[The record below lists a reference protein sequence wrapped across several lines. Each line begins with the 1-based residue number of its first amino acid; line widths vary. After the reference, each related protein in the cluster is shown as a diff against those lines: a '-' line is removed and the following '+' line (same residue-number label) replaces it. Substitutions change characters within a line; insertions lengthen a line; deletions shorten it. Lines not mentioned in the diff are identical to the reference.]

1 MLCVTTPLKTGSR
14 LRSQVCTTE
23 VIVVRPGSRELALS
37 CGGHPLIEMGGTPAD
52 GLTLDPAFAGGTLLG
67 KRYTLPDDD
76 SLEIL
81 ATKGGDGAL
90 SDGPTLLVP
99 KEAKPLPASD

>member
-1 MLCVTTPLKTGSR
+1 
-14 LRSQVCTTE
+14 VCTTE
-23 VIVVRPGSRELALS
+23 VIVVRPGSREARAVLRRAPADR
-37 CGGHPLIEMGGTPAD
+37 GWGGTPGE
-52 GLTLDPAFAGGTLLG
+52 GLALDPAFAGGTLLG

-90 SDGPTLLVP
+90 SDGTTLLVP

>member
-1 MLCVTTPLKTGSR
+1 MLGVTSPLKTGSR

-23 VIVVRPGSRELALS
+23 VIVVRPGSREIALS
-37 CGGHPLIEMGGTPAD
+37 CGGHPLIDIAATPAE
-52 GLTLDPAFAGGTLLG
+52 GLALDPAFAGGTLLG
-67 KRYTLPDDD
+67 KRYTLTDDD
-76 SLEIL
+76 TLEVL

-90 SDGPTLLVP
+90 SDGATLLVP